1 MKLGIRETIFI
12 AVLVGVLACAYF
24 VIFQKANA
32 HRIAVEA
39 DTQSKRQKLAD
50 LQSATAGISDLN
62 HKIDELQRAIDFFQ
76 SKLPQQREVETI
88 LNEVTQ
94 LSQAN
99 GLKSKTFRTFNGEVT
114 PNYAELPIDLNL
126 SGDFTG
132 FYSFLLQLEK
142 LPRLT
147 RVTHMK
153 LEKIN
158 EHDGQMTANVTLS
171 IFYEPEQLTSTVSA
185 R

>member
-1 MKLGIRETIFI
+1 MKIGVREIIFI
-12 AVLVGVLACAYF
+12 TVLFGVLGAAYF

-32 HRIAVEA
+32 HRQVVAA
-39 DTQSKRQKLAD
+39 DTQLKRQKLAD
-50 LQSATAGISDLN
+50 LQTATAGISDLN

-94 LSQAN
+94 ISQMN
-99 GLKSKTFRTFNGEVT
+99 GLKSKTFRTLNGEIT
-114 PNYAELPIDLNL
+114 PNYAELPIDLKL

-132 FYSFLLQLEK
+132 FYSFLLQVEK

-158 EHDGQMTANVTLS
+158 EHDGQMTASVTLS
-171 IFYEPEQLTSTVSA
+171 IFYEPDQIASA
-185 R
+185 MLGR